1 MKHLIIRN
9 IGPLS
14 NVDISLSRINLI
26 IGPQS
31 TGKSCILKVAC
42 FCAWL
47 EERIEF
53 TQNPEGEFTKK
64 TVEDRLIDFY
74 RLKDFVNGD
83 SFIEYE
89 TDCLRFSYSF
99 GNDHRIF
106 EWKKNRWEY
115 HRRKV
120 AYIIAER
127 NVVAVVPNWYEVS
140 LGNDYLRTFLAE
152 WQNARNFMK
161 DFGTVDVL
169 GQQISY
175 QYDDVNKEDQII
187 MDNGQALSLR
197 SVSSGLQSVVPLYI
211 QLFYFAYG
219 FFLKKNN
226 GNIIDEMLRERVL
239 IELNKEFAT
248 STSKFGEGYAVK
260 GKSKQII
267 NQLTHYDS
275 CDLFIEEPE
284 ENLFPQTQNELVKW
298 FAELMNN
305 GGNHSLFI
313 ATHSPYVMSAFN
325 NLIQA
330 GDVIEE
336 FPEKKESVDQ
346 IIGYNLSLSYD
357 DVAAF
362 AIADGTVH
370 SIKDEEL
377 RLISPSEL
385 DTASDKISEVFN
397 QLIQL

>member
-14 NVDISLSRINLI
+14 NVDITLSRINLI

-53 TQNPEGEFTKK
+53 SQNPESEFTKK
-64 TVEDRLIDFY
+64 VVEERLIDFY
-74 RLKDFVNGD
+74 RLKDFIRED
-83 SFIEYE
+83 SFIDYE

-99 GNDHRIF
+99 GNGQRIF

-140 LGNDYLRTFLAE
+140 LRNDYLRSFLAE

-161 DFGTVDVL
+161 DFGTIDVL
-169 GQQISY
+169 GQQIAY
-175 QYDDVNKEDQII
+175 QYDDVNQEDQII
-187 MDNGQALSLR
+187 MNNGQTISLR
-197 SVSSGLQSVVPLYI
+197 SASSGLQSVVPLYI

-219 FFLKKNN
+219 FFLNKKS
-226 GNIIDEMLRERVL
+226 GNVMDEMLRENVL
-239 IELNKEFAT
+239 IEMNKEFNT
-248 STSKFGEGYAVK
+248 SVIKSDEGYAVK
-260 GKSKQII
+260 GKTKQII
-267 NQLTHYDS
+267 NQLTQYDS

-305 GGNHSLFI
+305 GRNHSLFI

-336 FPEKKESVDQ
+336 SPDKKASVEQ
-346 IIGYNLSLSYD
+346 IVGYNLSLSYD

-362 AIADGTVH
+362 AIIDGTVH
-370 SIKDEEL
+370 SIKDDEL